1 MGTTDIWKIR
11 RLALAV
17 AVILITIILASVE
30 IETPAKIS
38 PLGIP
43 LLIKRPDLLTIGL
56 VIVSVY
62 SSLRYVYYGFL
73 AQPSPMRIRRQLK
86 TGNLLKFPMPFEPIK
101 YVEMVTNEIEKQFP
115 RFGNKKVTYHATAG
129 EHTKVTVSIPPIIHV
144 LCWIENVDYTLPIW
158 ANVAALSL
166 WGYTSV
172 CVS

>member
-1 MGTTDIWKIR
+1 MDTTDLWKIR

-17 AVILITIILASVE
+17 AVILITIVLASVE

-73 AQPSPMRIRRQLK
+73 AKPSPMRIRRQLK
-86 TGNLLKFPMPFEPIK
+86 TGNLLKIPIPFEPIR
-101 YVEMVTNEIEKQFP
+101 YVEMVINEL
-115 RFGNKKVTYHATAG
+115 NTT
-129 EHTKVTVSIPPIIHV
+129 T
-144 LCWIENVDYTLPIW
+144 
-158 ANVAALSL
+158 
-166 WGYTSV
+166 
-172 CVS
+172 